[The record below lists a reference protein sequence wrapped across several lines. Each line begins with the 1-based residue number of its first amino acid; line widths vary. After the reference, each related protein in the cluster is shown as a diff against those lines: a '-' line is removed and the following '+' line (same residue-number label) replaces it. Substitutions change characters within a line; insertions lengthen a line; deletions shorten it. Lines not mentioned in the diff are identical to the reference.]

1 MIKIS
6 NYVRLILGAM
16 AVISFTACLPT
27 QANGQI
33 PNLERFLKTAD
44 SDHDGILEPNE
55 IPRPIKR
62 ELKKKGHSF
71 NSRMKISD
79 ILNLVSKKKK
89 PGTTKK
95 PDTTKP
101 VELKIPKFGV
111 EASEKTGV
119 QAFGKTTETIQYS
132 EEITEKAQQ
141 VLEKYDRNK
150 NNFLEEDEI
159 SSRRTWG
166 AVGPYTHDKNGDRRL
181 SLAELQAR
189 YQERHTMRENNNKN
203 YENYENRSWRRRGD
217 GGGRRGGMMVNGR
230 QVFPENDQEIDELAR
245 DSKRKRNNSRTLS
258 SSRSRTSDYESYVE
272 NYISGKDQNNNGVLD
287 GDELSK
293 VRSRAKY
300 DTNKDGKIERQE
312 MLDAISGASGR
323 SNYSSDSYSSN
334 SKISRFDRNR
344 SSESRSGGK
353 ISSSFKKLDVNEDRL
368 IQMNEFSKKWTK
380 KQLDKFNDKDA
391 NGDGVI
397 SPDEW

>member
-189 YQERHTMRENNNKN
+189 YQERHTMRE
-203 YENYENRSWRRRGD
+203 
-217 GGGRRGGMMVNGR
+217 
-230 QVFPENDQEIDELAR
+230 
-245 DSKRKRNNSRTLS
+245 LS
-258 SSRSRTSDYESYVE
+258 
-272 NYISGKDQNNNGVLD
+272 
-287 GDELSK
+287 
-293 VRSRAKY
+293 
-300 DTNKDGKIERQE
+300 
-312 MLDAISGASGR
+312 
-323 SNYSSDSYSSN
+323 
-334 SKISRFDRNR
+334 
-344 SSESRSGGK
+344 
-353 ISSSFKKLDVNEDRL
+353 L
-368 IQMNEFSKKWTK
+368 IH
-380 KQLDKFNDKDA
+380 
-391 NGDGVI
+391 I
-397 SPDEW
+397 